1 MQTSNTLERPL
12 PTPVLTQARSSFGA
26 ILGGAILVLLG
37 GLWMLDVAG
46 AIELKWAVVWPALLT
61 VIGVALIIGA
71 WNGTHSGP
79 VVAGLFLSIAV
90 VAMAAFPLSSFD
102 GGLGNRQYRVTQQT
116 SLAASYEVGVGDL
129 TLDLS
134 DLRMV
139 ESATV
144 HVSAGAG
151 NLTVVLPPS
160 IPVDVNATVGAGEV
174 NLLGETGD
182 GLSVTRHYQSEGFE
196 TANITLTLDMSVGAG
211 QIEVK
216 R

>member
-1 MQTSNTLERPL
+1 VQTSNTLERPL
-12 PTPVLTQARSSFGA
+12 PTSIQSQSRNSFGA

-46 AIELKWAVVWPALLT
+46 AIELKWAIVWPALLT

-71 WNGTHSGP
+71 WNGAHSGP

-116 SLAASYEVGVGDL
+116 SLASSYEVGVGDL

-144 HVSAGAG
+144 QVSAGAG
-151 NLTVVLPPS
+151 NLTVILPSS
-160 IPVDVNATVGAGEV
+160 IPVDINGTVGAGEV
-174 NLLGETGD
+174 DILGETGD

-211 QIEVK
+211 QIEVT

>member
-12 PTPVLTQARSSFGA
+12 PASVPARSRNSFGA

-37 GLWMLDVAG
+37 GLWTLDVAG

-61 VIGVALIIGA
+61 VIGAALIIGA
-71 WNGTHSGP
+71 WNGPHSGP

-90 VAMAAFPLSSFD
+90 VAMAAFPLPSFD
-102 GGLGNRQYRVTQQT
+102 GGVGNRQFRVTQQA

-134 DLRMV
+134 DLQMV

-144 HVSAGAG
+144 QVSAGAG
-151 NLTVVLPPS
+151 SITVVLPPS
-160 IPVDVNATVGAGEV
+160 VPVDLDCTVGAGEI
-174 NLLGETGD
+174 NLLGERGD
-182 GLSVTRHYQSEGFE
+182 GLSVTRHYESEGFDS
-196 TANITLTLDMSVGAG
+196 ASITLSLDLSVGAG
-211 QIEVK
+211 QIEVT